1 MSVQDVHMTDTRQ
14 VASLAPGT
22 SSGNRIDY
30 QLQLGER
37 RYPVYFAAAG
47 IPLSGDGEALLAMAA
62 LGAMATDKDLR
73 LPGMLSPQFLANQRQ
88 LMQTFTGWFAR
99 YRPVSITAQALVSR
113 PKAATGRVGSFFTG
127 GVDSFYTFL
136 KHREEITD
144 LIFVHGYDVAL
155 DDLPRRQAI
164 SDMGRAIEQAT
175 GVRFIELETNAIRL
189 FKDFGR
195 WGLHGHGYGLG
206 SAARHL
212 ADYLDRIYIPSSFAE
227 ADLMPWAS
235 HPQTDPLFSD
245 ERLEVIHDGCE
256 AGRIDKVEALA
267 ADPLALAHLRVCW
280 ERVEGSYNCGRCEKC
295 LRTMTSL
302 AALGALKDS
311 ATFPPQVALERVRAL
326 VMYDD
331 SLIKFARENVRLLS
345 ARGLGDSP
353 LARAW
358 QQVLERPQWRNRL
371 ILRGRKIRGKWRRV
385 IRKIRNAT

>member
-1 MSVQDVHMTDTRQ
+1 MTDTRQ

-22 SSGNRIDY
+22 SSGSRIDY

-37 RYPVYFAAAG
+37 RYPVYFSAAD

-62 LGAMATDKDLR
+62 LGAMATDTDLR
-73 LPGMLSPQFLANQRQ
+73 LPGVLSPQFLANQRQ
-88 LMQTFTGWFAR
+88 FMQTFAGWFAR

-164 SDMGRAIEQAT
+164 SEMGRAIEQAT

-302 AALGALKDS
+302 QALGVLKDS

-385 IRKIRNAT
+385 IKKIRNAT

>member
-1 MSVQDVHMTDTRQ
+1 MTDTRQ

-22 SSGNRIDY
+22 SSGSRIDY

-37 RYPVYFAAAG
+37 RYPVYFSAAG

-62 LGAMATDKDLR
+62 LGAMATDTDLR

-164 SDMGRAIEQAT
+164 SEMGRAIDQAT

-256 AGRIDKVEALA
+256 VGRIDKVEALA

-302 AALGALKDS
+302 EALGVLKDS
-311 ATFPPQVALERVRAL
+311 ATFPPRVALERVRAL

>member
-1 MSVQDVHMTDTRQ
+1 MTDTRQ

-22 SSGNRIDY
+22 SSGSRIDY

-37 RYPVYFAAAG
+37 HYPVYFSAAG
-47 IPLSGDGEALLAMAA
+47 IPLSGDGEALLAMVV
-62 LGAMATDKDLR
+62 LGAMATDTDLR
-73 LPGMLSPQFLANQRQ
+73 LPGVLSPQFLANQRQ

-164 SDMGRAIEQAT
+164 SEMGRAIEQAT

-302 AALGALKDS
+302 EALGVLKDS
-311 ATFPPQVALERVRAL
+311 ATFPPRVALERVRAL

>member
-1 MSVQDVHMTDTRQ
+1 LSVQDVHMTDTRQ

-22 SSGNRIDY
+22 SSGSRIDY
-30 QLQLGER
+30 QLQLGGR
-37 RYPVYFAAAG
+37 RYPVYFSAAG
-47 IPLSGDGEALLAMAA
+47 IPLSGDGEALLAMAV
-62 LGAMATDKDLR
+62 LGAMATDTDLR
-73 LPGMLSPQFLANQRQ
+73 LPGVLSPQFLANQRQ

-164 SDMGRAIEQAT
+164 SEMGRAIEQAT

-302 AALGALKDS
+302 EALGVLKDS
-311 ATFPPQVALERVRAL
+311 ATFPPRVALERVRAL

>member
-1 MSVQDVHMTDTRQ
+1 MTDTRQ

-22 SSGNRIDY
+22 SSGSRIDY

-37 RYPVYFAAAG
+37 RYPVYFSAAG

-62 LGAMATDKDLR
+62 LGAMATDTDLR

-164 SDMGRAIEQAT
+164 SEMGRAIDQAT
-175 GVRFIELETNAIRL
+175 GVRFVELETNAIRL

-256 AGRIDKVEALA
+256 VGRIDKVEALA

-302 AALGALKDS
+302 EALGVLKDS
-311 ATFPPQVALERVRAL
+311 ATFPPRVALERVRAL

>member
-1 MSVQDVHMTDTRQ
+1 VNLQDVHVADRQ

-22 SSGNRIDY
+22 ASGSRIDY

-37 RYPVYFAAAG
+37 RYAVYFSAAG

-62 LGAMATDKDLR
+62 LGAMATDTDLR

-88 LMQTFTGWFAR
+88 LMQTFSGWFAR
-99 YRPVSITAQALVSR
+99 YRPVSITAQSLVSR
-113 PKAATGRVGSFFTG
+113 PKPPTGRVGSFFTG

-164 SDMGRAIEQAT
+164 SEMGRAIEQAT

-302 AALGALKDS
+302 EALGVLQDS
-311 ATFPPQVALERVRAL
+311 ATFPPRVALERVRAL

-371 ILRGRKIRGKWRRV
+371 ILRGRKIRSKWRRV
-385 IRKIRNAT
+385 VGKIRSAT